1 MKINRL
7 LDKLNNL
14 ELDKKKMMLL
24 IFGLVLIIYFDFS
37 FLIKL
42 QAALSKKIGS
52 KVAKITQEI
61 NKTKKDLLAMQSQ
74 KNKQPNLQLK
84 TLSKKLISEEEV
96 GSLLNEISDTAN
108 KNNIKIVQIKPN
120 RQSAV
125 QDKKAALKQPSIGIN
140 LELIANYYSLE
151 AFINNLE
158 NAQNFIAVKG
168 LKITR
173 TEKDPFNENV
183 SLELQTYVKK

>member
-1 MKINRL
+1 MKMSSM

-14 ELDKKKMMLL
+14 ELDKKKMILL

-74 KNKQPNLQLK
+74 KNKQPNLQVK

-125 QDKKAALKQPSIGIN
+125 KDKKAALKQPSIGIN

>member
-1 MKINRL
+1 MNNI

-14 ELDKKKMMLL
+14 ELDKKKMILF

-42 QAALSKKIGS
+42 QSTLSKKIGS
-52 KVAKITQEI
+52 KVTKISQEI
-61 NKTKKDLLAMQSQ
+61 NKTKKDLLTMQNQ
-74 KNKQPNLQLK
+74 KNKQPNLQEK
-84 TLSKKLISEEEV
+84 TRSKKLISEEEL
-96 GSLLNEISDTAN
+96 GSLLNAISDTAN

-125 QDKKAALKQPSIGIN
+125 QDKKAAVKQPSIGIN

-158 NAQNFIAVKG
+158 NGQDFIAVKG
-168 LKITR
+168 MKITR
-173 TEKDPFNENV
+173 TEKDPFSENV

>member
-1 MKINRL
+1 MKMSSM

-120 RQSAV
+120 RQSAA
-125 QDKKAALKQPSIGIN
+125 QDKKAAVKQPSIVIN